1 MYFTMFLHDHA
12 WDNATNIYQH
22 PKSVQSHKLLNSLQ
36 SHPNKSLV
44 NIENNNFFAISAIA
58 RSSPMIHKQPP
69 VPLLG
74 CIVYQLSIKVL
85 YLTFMT
91 HKLKILALSKG
102 TDTCLVY
109 F

>member
-1 MYFTMFLHDHA
+1 MYFTIFLHDHA

-44 NIENNNFFAISAIA
+44 NIENNNYFAISGTA
-58 RSSPMIHKQPP
+58 RLSTVIDKQPP
-69 VPLLG
+69 MPLLD
-74 CIVYQLSIKVL
+74 CIVFQLSITVS
-85 YLTFMT
+85 YLTFKT
-91 HKLKILALSKG
+91 HKLKFLALSKG
-102 TDTCLVY
+102 RVTCLAQ

>member
-1 MYFTMFLHDHA
+1 MYFTIFLHDHA

-44 NIENNNFFAISAIA
+44 NIENNNFFAISAIT

-69 VPLLG
+69 VPFLG